1 MGKKQRFQ
9 SFKGFSCRKEK
20 YPIILSTF
28 EWWFSKKKMG
38 KTPSSHIIHSLG
50 GKYC

>member
-20 YPIILSTF
+20 HPIILSTLNGG
-28 EWWFSKKKMG
+28 SLKKDG
-38 KTPSSHIIHSLG
+38 
-50 GKYC
+50 